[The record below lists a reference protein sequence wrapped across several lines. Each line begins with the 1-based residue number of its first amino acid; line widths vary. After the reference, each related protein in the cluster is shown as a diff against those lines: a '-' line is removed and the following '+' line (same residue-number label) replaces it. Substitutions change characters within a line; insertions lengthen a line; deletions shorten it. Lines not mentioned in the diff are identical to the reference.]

1 MKFLQALLV
10 TAFLCFPLAVSA
22 EEDEEPCEKN
32 KTVLEAAA
40 EVLEH
45 IPNTQFVDYWE
56 LEDLKRFMTSFF
68 KAFLPTLNP
77 ENFDSVVAAAS
88 LYLTLTPSTTVVI
101 RNTRVHRIT
110 LLSKNG
116 KDPCQFAKFWM
127 PESAFNLTLR
137 YIDIIFR
144 EV

>member
-1 MKFLQALLV
+1 MKFFQALLV

-22 EEDEEPCEKN
+22 EEGEEPCEEN

-56 LEDLKRFMTSFF
+56 IEDLKRFMTSFF
-68 KAFLPTLNP
+68 NVFLPTLNSADF
-77 ENFDSVVAAAS
+77 NSVAAAAS
-88 LYLTLTPSTTVVI
+88 LYLTFSPSTTVVI
-101 RNTRVHRIT
+101 KNTKLHRIT

-127 PESAFNLTLR
+127 PESAFNFTLH
-137 YIDIIFR
+137 YVNVIFR